1 LAQRYVINRKYLFD
15 KIALDSRCSR
25 SPLTLST
32 FSGEIFMQYKCLAVA
47 LFTSLPLLAAAQSN
61 VTVYGVVDAAVS
73 SEDTGAAGEGRRT
86 VINSGDQSSSRI
98 GFRGTEDL
106 GNGLKALFN
115 IEAGVSI
122 DTGAGDSA
130 LFGRRSVVGLQN
142 QFGTLTV
149 GREYSPI
156 AAVAGATDILGQ
168 GFYGSNLSAFGTNRL
183 TRRLS
188 NSVNFKSAAFSGL
201 TVGAAYSAGEK
212 TTGPSGDLK
221 GVSLEYANGP
231 FYAGAGYH
239 TFKRVGTGN
248 DKEYALGAG
257 YKFGNIEVKGN
268 YLVADQDGANN
279 KFEQLNLGA
288 AMGLGQSKVFANVQQ
303 NKLQN
308 GAKGNGF
315 TLAYSYTLSKRT
327 NVYASYASLRNND
340 LGVFGINAS
349 STNVTPVATA
359 LGADPDA
366 LTVGLRHSF

>member
-1 LAQRYVINRKYLFD
+1 VFD
-15 KIALDSRCSR
+15 KIAVDPGCN
-25 SPLTLST
+25 PQPAHLSKL
-32 FSGEIFMQYKCLAVA
+32 SGEIFMQYKSLAVA
-47 LFTSLPLLAAAQSN
+47 LFTSLPLLATAQSN
-61 VTVYGVVDAAVS
+61 VTVYGVMDAAVS
-73 SEDTGAAGEGRRT
+73 SEDTGAPGEGRRT
-86 VINSGDQSSSRI
+86 VINSGDQSSSRL

-122 DTGAGDSA
+122 DTGAADSV
-130 LFGRRSVVGLQN
+130 LFGRRAVVGLQN

-156 AAVAGATDILGQ
+156 ASVAGATDILGQ
-168 GFYGSNLSAFGTNRL
+168 GFYGSNLSAFTANRL

-188 NSVNFKSAAFSGL
+188 NSVNFKSAAFSGF
-201 TVGAAYSAGEK
+201 TVGAAYSAGEQ
-212 TTGPSGDLK
+212 TTGPSRDLK

-239 TFKRVGTGN
+239 TFERGAEGN
-248 DKEYALGAG
+248 DKEYAVGAG
-257 YKFGNIEVKGN
+257 YKFGDLEFKGN

-288 AMGLGQSKVFANVQQ
+288 SLALGPGKVFANVQQ

-308 GAKGNGF
+308 GAKGKGF
-315 TLAYSYTLSKRT
+315 TLAYSYALSKRT
-327 NVYASYASLRNND
+327 NVYASYATLRNND

-349 STNVTPVATA
+349 STNVTPVPAA

-366 LTVGLRHSF
+366 LTVGLRHTF